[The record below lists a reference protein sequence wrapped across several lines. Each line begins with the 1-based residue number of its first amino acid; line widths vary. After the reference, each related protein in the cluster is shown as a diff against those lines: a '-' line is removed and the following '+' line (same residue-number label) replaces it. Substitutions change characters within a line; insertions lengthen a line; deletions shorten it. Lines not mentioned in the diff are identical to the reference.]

1 MKMVGHEGSSSQLC
15 GERNREKCVEISA
28 NGHQPFEESRG
39 GRSACKIRSTL
50 THRLQPLWRG
60 KKWRKPQDAS
70 HRCARKLET
79 HVKQPVGSVE
89 QHQQHCQKESVE
101 CARSVI
107 AQRKKVSQCEHQG
120 GAYQR
125 NGESN
130 KGGKA
135 PNEENAEEGGE
146 EMRFAS
152 DAHCKV
158 AYDERKSPK

>member
-1 MKMVGHEGSSSQLC
+1 M
-15 GERNREKCVEISA
+15 
-28 NGHQPFEESRG
+28 
-39 GRSACKIRSTL
+39 
-50 THRLQPLWRG
+50 
-60 KKWRKPQDAS
+60 
-70 HRCARKLET
+70 
-79 HVKQPVGSVE
+79 
-89 QHQQHCQKESVE
+89 E
-101 CARSVI
+101 CAWSVI

-125 NGESN
+125 NGKSN

-158 AYDERKSPK
+158 AYDERKSPKENGEVQARKCEDVTSSTLAIPQLRVAVQEFAVR